1 MKKLIGV
8 LSLVSVFIINPIVGS
23 STKGLK
29 YRLQLD
35 RDTAE
40 LETLTIY
47 NPVKRQCDS
56 SPFLTSCNAK
66 IDPAKL
72 YNQEIRWM
80 ALSRNLL
87 KRWEGEF
94 NYGDTVLL
102 TSGDPEIDG
111 LWIIR
116 DTLNKRYRNRGDLLF
131 DSRIRKLGKWNNVKI
146 ERITNKPN
154 YILVSSMEETD

>member
-1 MKKLIGV
+1 MKQFIYV
-8 LSLVSVFIINPIVGS
+8 LSLVSIFIITPIVGS

-47 NPVKRQCDS
+47 NPVKRQCDN
-56 SPFLTSCNAK
+56 SPFLTSCNAR

-72 YNQEIRWM
+72 YKQEIRWM
-80 ALSRNLL
+80 ALSRDLL
-87 KRWEGEF
+87 KRWDGEF

-102 TSGDPEIDG
+102 TSGDTEIDG

-116 DTLNKRYRNRGDLLF
+116 DTLNKRYKHRGDLLF
-131 DSRIRKLGKWNNVKI
+131 DSRVRSLGKWNNVKI
-146 ERITNKPN
+146 EKITRKPG
-154 YILVSSMEETD
+154 YILVSSAEE